1 MHLSTIK
8 KQSSHDSEND
18 RFASRCA
25 TMGSQQAFH
34 EHHMNKKRRRKSS
47 DKSTHW
53 FTTTDSGKPSQTVAA
68 ACMHAE
74 QAQPIYNYLLI
85 MLQ

>member
-1 MHLSTIK
+1 MHSSTIK
-8 KQSSHDSEND
+8 KQPCHD
-18 RFASRCA
+18 RFASQCA

-47 DKSTHW
+47 DKSTRQ
-53 FTTTDSGKPSQTVAA
+53 FTITDSGKPSQDSCS
-68 ACMHAE
+68 CMHAE
-74 QAQPIYNYLLI
+74 QAQPIYNCLLI